1 MQTSECYSMSRTRRR
16 DGLVDWMGDELFT
29 HAITLIPNRR
39 NISFDLLRKMLGSFC
54 YELDRYVL
62 GVKHPH
68 LRNSHD
74 RLHLIAMPEKLGV
87 NPHLHGVANFSPSFM
102 GDRLNERWE
111 TKLDNIWRSVS
122 GKAGETHLIADF
134 DRGLLR
140 YFAKEALRSDHEY
153 LHSWDFHRNDKL
165 RKRPTATSLQ
175 RNAAPR
181 KAVLN
186 S

>member
-1 MQTSECYSMSRTRRR
+1 MSRARRR
-16 DGLVDWMGDELFT
+16 DGLVDWMGDEMFT
-29 HAITLIPNRR
+29 HAITLAPNRP
-39 NISFDLLRKMLGSFC
+39 NISFDLLRRMFSSFC
-54 YELDRYVL
+54 YEVDRYVL
-62 GVKHPH
+62 DINHPY

-74 RLHLIAMPEKLGV
+74 RLQMIVMPEKLGV
-87 NPHLHGVANFSPSFM
+87 NPHLHGVANLSASFM

-111 TKLDNIWRSVS
+111 LRFDNIWRSVS
-122 GKAGETHLIADF
+122 GEAGGTDVIAAF

-153 LHSWDFHRNDKL
+153 LHSWDFHRGDKL
-165 RKRPTATSLQ
+165 RRRPDATTLQ
-175 RNAAPR
+175 SVTTK